1 MFIARKVAFVFLFLS
16 FSIFSSGIQDYSIP
30 EALKVLKA
38 IEKVQREQSRGNK
51 GFLRKI
57 VITES
62 EFNSYIAYRIETEK
76 EEIMKEFRLKLF
88 KENEI
93 EGKVLID
100 LRGQKIPK
108 FLQPQM
114 TIYFGG
120 KLEVENGMVR
130 FDIKDLFLE
139 NQRVNLA
146 IINFIIRII
155 AKIENTE
162 AWSINDW
169 YKLPYGIKDIRIN
182 RREVIFYY

>member
-30 EALKVLKA
+30 EALKVLKT
-38 IEKVQREQSRGNK
+38 IEKIQREQSRGNK

-108 FLQPQM
+108 FLRPQM